1 MYYKK
6 IKIGNYEIE
15 NNIFLAPMAGIT
27 DKPYRMICKEMG
39 AGLVYTE
46 MISSRAIYHDDTK
59 TKLLM
64 DTEGEKRPIAYQI
77 FGSEEESMEFAAK
90 YLEEKADIIDINM
103 GCPAP
108 KVVKNGD
115 GSKLMLDIK
124 KAEKVIEAVVK
135 STSKP
140 VTLKIRKGWDHN
152 NIVAVE
158 FAQMAE
164 KAGISAITIHG
175 RTRTDFYSGKADLEI
190 IKKVKEAVKIP
201 VIGNGDIV
209 DEQTALEMFEKTGV
223 DGIMIGRG
231 TFGNPWIFKKI
242 SHFLQTGE
250 KLPETTLEERLQIL
264 EKHINLELK
273 SKPEIVA
280 IRELRKPISWY
291 TKGLKDSSEFRDKIN
306 KIEKI
311 EELKQEIY
319 TYFKYLGSKI

>member
-6 IKIGNYEIE
+6 IKIGNQEIE

-27 DKPYRMICKEMG
+27 DKSYRKICKKMG

-46 MISSRAIYHDDTK
+46 MISSRAIFHDDTK

-64 DTEGEKRPIAYQI
+64 DTNGELRPVAYQI
-77 FGSEEESMEFAAK
+77 FGSEEESMAFAAK
-90 YLEEKADIIDINM
+90 YLEDKADIIDINM

-115 GSKLMLDIK
+115 GSKLLLDIN

-135 STSKP
+135 NTTKP
-140 VTLKIRKGWDHN
+140 VTLKIREGWDHN

-164 KAGISAITIHG
+164 NKGISAITVHG

-201 VIGNGDIV
+201 VIANGDVV
-209 DEQTALEMFEKTGV
+209 DEESALQMFEITGA

-231 TFGNPWIFKKI
+231 TFGNPWLFKKI
-242 SHFLQTGE
+242 AHFLQTGE
-250 KLPETTLEERLQIL
+250 KLPDVSLEERLEVL
-264 EKHINLELK
+264 KYHVKLELEN
-273 SKPEIVA
+273 KPEIVA

-306 KIEKI
+306 KTENID
-311 EELKQEIY
+311 ELMSEIDI
-319 TYFKYLGSKI
+319 YFNNIK